1 VFETFLIQSFI
12 ALIFATVSCSLL
24 GVFVSWQKIS
34 YFGDALS
41 HAVLLGLALG
51 ALLGVNPILA
61 LIIFA
66 VVFAILIFFTAW
78 NRYSNRDSAVMIVS
92 YFCIA
97 LAMILNDLWIKNFDF
112 SSYIFGDVLAA
123 GSSEIAALSLI
134 TVVTVFYVIFGIRKI
149 LLLNLNED
157 LAQIS
162 GIKTKFWNLSF
173 LILLAIT
180 IALTTRVV
188 GIFLTTALL
197 ILPAAIARIF
207 AKSATQMMVISALIG
222 LVVAS
227 LSFALSGSYNLTVGP
242 VIIAIF
248 CVGFFAARAV
258 RLLRR

>member
-1 VFETFLIQSFI
+1 MFETFLIQSFI
-12 ALIFATVSCSLL
+12 ALIFATISCSLL
-24 GVFVSWQKIS
+24 GVFVAWQKIS

-51 ALLGVNPILA
+51 ALLGVNQILA

-66 VVFAILIFFTAW
+66 FVFAVLIFIAAW
-78 NRYSNRDSAVMIVS
+78 DRYSSRDSAVMIAS

-123 GSSEIAALSLI
+123 GIPEIMALSAI
-134 TVVTVFYVIFGIRKI
+134 TLVTVFYVIFGIRKI

-173 LILLAIT
+173 LILLAVV
-180 IALTTRVV
+180 IALTTRIV

-197 ILPAAIARIF
+197 VLPAAIARIF
-207 AKSATQMMVISALIG
+207 AKSAAQMMMISVLIG
-222 LVVAS
+222 VAGAT
-227 LSFALSGSYNLTVGP
+227 LSFGLASNYNLTIGP

-248 CVGFFAARAV
+248 CVGFFTARVA
-258 RLLRR
+258 LFLRG